1 MTYEEL
7 LQRLVGLR
15 RFGMRPGLDGIREL
29 LDALGRPFAGGTI
42 VHVGGTNG
50 KGSTAAMIEAGLR
63 ADGRRTGLYT
73 SPHLLR
79 FTERIRVNGD
89 EIAPE
94 LAARLGEEILAASKR
109 GGPHTF
115 FEIATAMALV
125 AFERAAVDV
134 AVLEVGLGGRLD
146 ATNVVE
152 RPAVAVVTSVGLDH
166 VDVLGGTRAEIA
178 REKAG
183 IWKRGCPALFACE
196 DEEAAT
202 VLAAEAARVGAA
214 PIERFGRELDDRGL
228 PRLALAGAHQRR
240 NAALARRALERMGVT
255 ARAIAEGLGTV
266 RWPGRMERL
275 SPTVMVDAAHNEEGA
290 RALAA
295 AWPAGDGDRGGH
307 GGDTGWTLVVG
318 VVADKDARAIIE
330 PLVAKARR
338 VIVTAP
344 PSARA
349 LPAEELARWVPGA
362 VVTKDLAE
370 ALAVAAAAGEKVV
383 VAGSIFLVGEARR
396 IVLGEAADGVAAQ
409 DPPARQKL

>member
-1 MTYEEL
+1 MTYDEM

-29 LDALGRPFAGGTI
+29 LERARPAFAGSPV

-63 ADGRRTGLYT
+63 AGGRRTGLYT

-79 FTERIRVNGD
+79 FTERIRIDGV
-89 EIAPE
+89 EISRD
-94 LAARLGEEILAASKR
+94 LAAQIAEQIFGLGGE
-109 GGPHTF
+109 HTF
-115 FEIATAMALV
+115 FEVATAMAFV
-125 AFERAAVDV
+125 AFASRSVDV

-152 RPAVAVVTSVGLDH
+152 RPAVAIVTSVGLDH
-166 VDVLGGTRAEIA
+166 VDVLGGTRAAIA

-196 DEEAAT
+196 DEEAAA
-202 VLAAEAARVGAA
+202 VLQAEAEQVGAT
-214 PIERFGRELDDRGL
+214 PIERFGRDFDDRGL
-228 PRLALAGAHQRR
+228 PPLALAGAHQRR
-240 NAALARRALERMGVT
+240 NAALARRALERMGVGE
-255 ARAIAEGLGTV
+255 AAIAAGLGGV
-266 RWPGRMERL
+266 KWPGRMERL
-275 SPTVMVDAAHNEEGA
+275 SATVIVDAAHNEEGA

-295 AWPAGDGDRGGH
+295 AWPEREGE
-307 GGDTGWTLVVG
+307 WTLVLG
-318 VVADKDARAIIE
+318 VVADKDARAIVE
-330 PLVAKARR
+330 TLVGKARR

-349 LPAEELARWVPGA
+349 LPAEELARLVPGA
-362 VVTKDLAE
+362 RVAKDLRE
-370 ALAVAAAAGEKVV
+370 ALAMAAAAGEKVV

-396 IVLGEAADGVAAQ
+396 AVLGEEADGVAAQ
-409 DPPARQKL
+409 DPPARSAARAEAGQKL